1 MARRTEAKHSVW
13 RQGHIHT
20 EADHGA
26 SDALTETIG
35 VEDANAN
42 GAVNL
47 VEDGGMDH
55 SDNGV
60 DGKNRHLTVLLSFFF
75 LALSSSVVK
84 LRA

>member
-1 MARRTEAKHSVW
+1 MARRTVAKHSVW
-13 RQGHIHT
+13 RQGRVRT

-26 SDALTETIG
+26 SDALTETVG
-35 VEDANAN
+35 VEDANAD

-47 VEDGGMDH
+47 VEDGGKDH

-60 DGKNRHLTVLLSFFF
+60 DGKNRHLTMLLSFFF
-75 LALSSSVVK
+75 LVLSSSVVK